1 MAANASVIRADA
13 PVLASSSLVVV
24 PAGPAGGA
32 LGSGVA
38 QLALLHFFGSGVAVG
53 SVAQSPALHKPSVVG
68 GLVARIKESD
78 RSAVLV
84 KFSRAFVGRT
94 QPMMLHSAGARG
106 VADGAGRVLACH
118 RLRPGKDECESGEE
132 CEAVHARNSYHGGR
146 YLFTPNRHGST
157 SQLSPE
163 IRRHAI
169 ALTPD
174 RNLRAGA
181 GPDAEKQHQ
190 RRD

>member
-1 MAANASVIRADA
+1 
-13 PVLASSSLVVV
+13 VLASSSLVVV

-84 KFSRAFVGRT
+84 KFSSAFVGRT

-106 VADGAGRVLACH
+106 
-118 RLRPGKDECESGEE
+118 
-132 CEAVHARNSYHGGR
+132 
-146 YLFTPNRHGST
+146 
-157 SQLSPE
+157 SPMAQAE
-163 IRRHAI
+163 FWHAI
-169 ALTPD
+169 VCVPARTSARAAKNARRCMHATRTTAAD
-174 RNLRAGA
+174 ICSLRTGM
-181 GPDAEKQHQ
+181 GQ
-190 RRD
+190 RLNSVLKFDGMPSR